1 MSREEDMAEA
11 ILGRDAEQFCQSE
24 LGRILIGRAKVEKTE
39 ALQALAETSP
49 WRIFK
54 GFELRNAVWRAES
67 FEKWLGELIVNGRNA
82 ERNMEHGTS
91 STES

>member
-39 ALQALAETSP
+39 ALQQLAETSP
-49 WRIFK
+49 WRVFK
-54 GFELRNAVWRAES
+54 GFELRNAVWRADS
-67 FEKWLGELIVNGRNA
+67 FQNWLSELIINGRNA
-82 ERNMEHGTS
+82 ERNMEHGNSDTDH
-91 STES
+91 